1 MPRLFSSEWISA
13 LERELAGSEAYRRA
27 AARWEGEVVL
37 AVGGAP
43 EETGVYLDLHRGE
56 CRAARLLTSADRRT
70 ARFVLVGSEAVW
82 KELAAG
88 SLSPATAVMGKKL
101 ELERGSV
108 FSLMP
113 HLAAA
118 QELLAAALRA
128 LADSEPPPPPPVP
141 PSPGSSSSD
150 SPPTASPSSP
160 SRAKKPRRYRAT
172 GAAGLD
178 RKSLPLRLWEK
189 AKVHGVWNPTD
200 LDFATDREH
209 WQGLSERE
217 RELLLHLAALFGA
230 GEESVVL
237 DLLPL
242 MQVIAAEGRLEEE
255 MFLTAFLFEEAKHV
269 DLFRRFF
276 DQVAEEKGDL
286 ERFHGVSYAALFG
299 RELPAAM
306 GRLQSDASPEAQ
318 AIASTTYNLVV
329 EGVLAETGYHAYH
342 EILSS
347 RGILP
352 GMLQAVAHL
361 KRDESRHLAYGVYLL
376 SRLVA
381 EHGEPAWAA
390 IVRRMDELLPLST
403 GIIREAFERYGAEIP
418 FGLDPETF
426 VRHASTQFSRRL
438 ARIESVRRSGLD
450 DFADLEAEG

>member
-1 MPRLFSSEWISA
+1 MPSLFSSKWISA
-13 LERELAGSEAYRRA
+13 LERELAESETYRRA
-27 AARWEGEVVL
+27 AARWEGDVVL
-37 AVGGAP
+37 AVGDAAR
-43 EETGVYLDLHRGE
+43 ETGVYLDLHRGE
-56 CRAARLLTSADRRT
+56 CREARALTAADRKS

-128 LADSEPPPPPPVP
+128 LVDPASAPSAPPPPPPGAATEP
-141 PSPGSSSSD
+141 DTPRPKSK
-150 SPPTASPSSP
+150 A
-160 SRAKKPRRYRAT
+160 ARRYHST
-172 GAAGLD
+172 GPSGLD
-178 RKSLPLRLWEK
+178 RQGLPLRLWEK

-200 LDFATDREH
+200 IDFETDREH
-209 WQGLSERE
+209 WLALSAPE

-276 DQVAEEKGDL
+276 DQVAAESGDL
-286 ERFHGVSYAALFG
+286 SRFHSESYAALFG

-306 GRLQSDASPEAQ
+306 GRLLTDASPEAQ

-342 EILSS
+342 EILTR

-352 GMLQAVAHL
+352 GMQQAVALL

-381 EHGEPAWAA
+381 EHGEPVWAA

-403 GIIREAFERYGAEIP
+403 GIIREAFERYGADIP
-418 FGLDPETF
+418 FGLDPKDF
-426 VRHASTQFSRRL
+426 VTHASAQFSRRL

-450 DFADLEAEG
+450 DFADLEAEGW